1 MPPLAKRLKEI
12 SEIVDWIH
20 LHIRKCGSTGVL
32 GWRKG
37 ELFRLMAM
45 LQPPLGCGSQNKEN
59 WNNPLHDS
67 SKELF
72 CSRLT

>member
-20 LHIRKCGSTGVL
+20 LHIRTCGSAGVL

-37 ELFRLMAM
+37 KLF
-45 LQPPLGCGSQNKEN
+45 
-59 WNNPLHDS
+59 
-67 SKELF
+67 
-72 CSRLT
+72 